1 MQAFTAPVGAAFKPG
16 CQAADVGGVSEIGI
30 DAAACQLAGAQNDGG
45 RRGAPGRPRRTR
57 PRRAFIASGV
67 MAAAAVALT
76 ATLGLAGGAQATQAP
91 TAGALMKLALN
102 DALARSSVHE
112 TESQKSSTVSGTT
125 SADIGKAEGR
135 QDISHSDGA
144 RAHVLVIGGTAFVS
158 GNQTALT
165 RYYGF
170 PAAIAKKVG
179 SNWVSAPS
187 SSSGY
192 AVITAGVT
200 LSSAIDVLAIPGH
213 LTETSAT
220 KINGQ
225 SAIGIQNK
233 AVSTGSKGVTVAV
246 TMYVSQTSK
255 PLPIRVTFD
264 YSNGASTVVAFS
276 GWDEPLALKAPAHA
290 IPVASLH

>member
-1 MQAFTAPVGAAFKPG
+1 MQTFRAAVGAAFKLG
-16 CQAADVGGVSEIGI
+16 CRAADVRGVSENGP
-30 DAAACQLAGAQNDGG
+30 DLRAPELAGSDDDGG
-45 RRGAPGRPRRTR
+45 RSGASRPRRTL
-57 PRRAFIASGV
+57 PRRRFLASGV
-67 MAAAAVALT
+67 TAAVAVALT
-76 ATLGLAGGAQATQAP
+76 ATLALAGGAQATQSPSAS
-91 TAGALMKLALN
+91 ALMKLALN
-102 DALARSSVHE
+102 DALARNSVHE
-112 TESQKSSTVSGTT
+112 AESQKSSTTSGTIT
-125 SADIGKAEGR
+125 SDIGKAEGR

-144 RAHVLVIGGTAFVS
+144 QAHVLVIGGTAYVS
-158 GNQTALT
+158 GNQAALT
-165 RYYGF
+165 HYYGF

-213 LTETSAT
+213 LTETSVT
-220 KINGQ
+220 KIAGQ

-233 AVSTGSKGVTVAV
+233 SVATGSKGVTVAV

-255 PLPIRVTFD
+255 PLPIRVTFN
-264 YSNGASTVVAFS
+264 YSNGASTVVTFS
-276 GWDEPLALKAPAHA
+276 GWDEPLALKAPAHV

>member
-1 MQAFTAPVGAAFKPG
+1 
-16 CQAADVGGVSEIGI
+16 
-30 DAAACQLAGAQNDGG
+30 
-45 RRGAPGRPRRTR
+45 
-57 PRRAFIASGV
+57 
-67 MAAAAVALT
+67 
-76 ATLGLAGGAQATQAP
+76 
-91 TAGALMKLALN
+91 MKLALN
-102 DALARSSVHE
+102 DALARNSVHE
-112 TESQKSSTVSGTT
+112 AESLKSSTTSGTI
-125 SADIGKAEGR
+125 SADIGKAEGS
-135 QDISHSDGA
+135 QNISHSDGA
-144 RAHVLVIGGTAFVS
+144 RAHVLVIGGTAYVS
-158 GNQTALT
+158 GNQAALIH
-165 RYYGF
+165 YYGF

-213 LTETSAT
+213 VSETSAT
-220 KINGQ
+220 KIAGQ

-233 AVSTGSKGVTVAV
+233 SVATGSKGVKVAV

-264 YSNGASTVVAFS
+264 YSNGASTVVSFS
-276 GWDEPLALKAPAHA
+276 GWDEPLALKAPAHV